1 MDEINLGVLVFLVL
15 CGFAAAFI
23 DSAVGG
29 GGLISIPALLF
40 AGLPPSIALGTNKLA
55 AAMGSFTSTMSFL
68 SSGKIN
74 TKLVLKLLP
83 LSVVGSVIG
92 VYVVHLIPSGF
103 LNTIVL
109 IMLILVTFYT
119 IMKKDWGRQSQF
131 KRLSLK
137 MMVFIAFAALL
148 LGFYDGVLGAGVGSF
163 LIFSFLFLGFDFVE
177 AAGNAKALNFASNI
191 TALITFILFDS
202 VNFYYG
208 IPMGIAMV
216 LGALVGSRMAI
227 KTGVAY
233 VKVLFI
239 GITVVLIGKN
249 IWTYMQKLHIF

>member
-1 MDEINLGVLVFLVL
+1 MEEINIGMLAFLIV

-40 AGLPPSIALGTNKLA
+40 TGLPPSVALGTNKLA
-55 AAMGSFTSTMSFL
+55 ATMGSLTSTISFL

-74 TKLVLKLLP
+74 KKLILKLLP
-83 LSVVGSVIG
+83 LSIVGSGIG
-92 VYVVHLIPSGF
+92 VYVVHLIPSDF
-103 LNTIVL
+103 LNSLVL
-109 IMLILVTFYT
+109 IMLIVVTAYT
-119 IMKKDWGRQSQF
+119 ILKKDWGVKSKF
-131 KRLSLK
+131 KKMTVK
-137 MMVFIAFAALL
+137 MMIFISFAAFL

-191 TALITFILFDS
+191 TALITFIFFDS

-216 LGALVGSRMAI
+216 FGALVGSRMAI
-227 KTGVAY
+227 KTGVSY

-239 GITVVLIGKN
+239 GITIILIGKN
-249 IWTYMQKLHIF
+249 IWTYMHKIMVS

>member
-1 MDEINLGVLVFLVL
+1 MDEFNLGMLAFLII

-40 AGLPPSIALGTNKLA
+40 TGLPPSIALGTNKLA
-55 AAMGSFTSTMSFL
+55 ATMGSLTSTISFL
-68 SSGKIN
+68 SSGKVNKKI
-74 TKLVLKLLP
+74 VLKLLP
-83 LSVVGSVIG
+83 LSIIGSAIG
-92 VYVVHLIPSGF
+92 VYVVHLIPADF
-103 LNTIVL
+103 LNKLVL
-109 IMLILVTFYT
+109 IMLILVTVYT
-119 IMKKDWGRQSQF
+119 IFKKDWGVKSKF
-131 KRLSLK
+131 KKLSTK
-137 MMVFIAFAALL
+137 MMIFITSTAFI

-177 AAGNAKALNFASNI
+177 AAGNAKALNFSSNI
-191 TALITFILFDS
+191 TSLIIFIIFGS
-202 VNFYYG
+202 VNFQYG

-216 LGALVGSRMAI
+216 LGAFVGSKMAI

-239 GITVVLIGKN
+239 AITVVLIGKN
-249 IWTYMQKLHIF
+249 IWTYMHKIHIF